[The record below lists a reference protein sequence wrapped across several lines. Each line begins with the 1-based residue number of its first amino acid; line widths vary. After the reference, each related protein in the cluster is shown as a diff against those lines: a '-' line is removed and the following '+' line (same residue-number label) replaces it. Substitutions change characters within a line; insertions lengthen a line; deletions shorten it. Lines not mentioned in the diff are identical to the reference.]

1 MFHLSNL
8 TRSAGDPKIVK
19 SGPSSLGV
27 ADRLARGLGWF
38 SIALGAAELIAPRR
52 LTRALGM
59 EGSETLVRVY
69 GLREIMA
76 GMMTLSTEKN
86 VGLASRV
93 AGDGLDIATLFAAMR
108 PGNPKRD
115 NVGLALAMVVGVTIL
130 DIAAAKASA
139 ARHARA
145 APSSPDRYRNRSGF
159 PKGLQQA
166 RGAARDFKTP
176 RDMRAAPA
184 LAEAG
189 GV

>member
-8 TRSAGDPKIVK
+8 TRSAGDPKVLK
-19 SGPSSLGV
+19 SGPSSLGA

-38 SIALGAAELIAPRR
+38 SLALGAAELFAPRR

-59 EGSETLVRVY
+59 QGSETLVRVY

-86 VGLASRV
+86 VGLVSRV
-93 AGDGLDIATLFAAMR
+93 AGDGLDIATLFTALR

-139 ARHARA
+139 ARHARTR
-145 APSSPDRYRNRSGF
+145 SSPDLYRNRSGF

-176 RDMRAAPA
+176 RDMRAAPT
-184 LAEAG
+184 LAE
-189 GV
+189 VSRV